1 MQSIKDTKAV
11 LFVDIADSSSFY
23 DSLGD
28 QLAKTLMTDAM
39 SMLSDIVMQYNG
51 DVIKTIGDSIMA
63 TFDDAQAA
71 AEAALFMQK
80 IFQANQISDLV
91 QAGEVI
97 LRIGLNFGEMVVDSD
112 DVFGNAV
119 IIASRL
125 ADQAKPKQILTSK
138 ETRNLLPEALIT
150 VSRFILKKQ
159 LKGVPHDVEIYE
171 LLDAEDDANVTTIAS
186 DDISAIALGEC
197 DLNLVYM
204 GQTHHMNH
212 EKVHVR
218 IGRSDENDIVINNAN
233 TSRLHAT
240 IELKAGKFL
249 LTDKSVNGTY
259 VFFDDGNMQKI
270 HMDSMTLYQKG
281 RILLGSRDD
290 EENAITFSHE

>member
-91 QAGEVI
+91 QAG
-97 LRIGLNFGEMVVDSD
+97 
-112 DVFGNAV
+112 
-119 IIASRL
+119 
-125 ADQAKPKQILTSK
+125 
-138 ETRNLLPEALIT
+138 
-150 VSRFILKKQ
+150 
-159 LKGVPHDVEIYE
+159 
-171 LLDAEDDANVTTIAS
+171 
-186 DDISAIALGEC
+186 
-197 DLNLVYM
+197 
-204 GQTHHMNH
+204 
-212 EKVHVR
+212 
-218 IGRSDENDIVINNAN
+218 
-233 TSRLHAT
+233 
-240 IELKAGKFL
+240 
-249 LTDKSVNGTY
+249 
-259 VFFDDGNMQKI
+259 
-270 HMDSMTLYQKG
+270 
-281 RILLGSRDD
+281 
-290 EENAITFSHE
+290 